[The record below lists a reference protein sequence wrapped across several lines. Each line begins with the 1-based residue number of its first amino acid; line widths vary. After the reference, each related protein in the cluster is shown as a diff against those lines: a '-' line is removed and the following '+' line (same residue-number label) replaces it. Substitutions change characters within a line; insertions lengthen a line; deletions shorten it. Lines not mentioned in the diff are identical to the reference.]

1 MLTILVPT
9 DFSAASRAGL
19 RFAIQWA
26 RQTRAQLTFVH
37 VFRPSRLTRWSE
49 TEYESFASSETALY
63 QKRLER
69 FVSET
74 YRRMNVKP
82 GRHTCL
88 LLDGVSVEAALMDH
102 CLKYPEVDY
111 ICMGTRGAGR
121 LKKILGTHTG
131 NLILHAPVPVI
142 SVPSGYRARP
152 VTSLLYATDLLRH
165 KDEITRIVALA
176 KTLKMSVE
184 VLHLSPPG
192 EPVPDIRHLGRV
204 WTEQFGFDLKVDF
217 RRLDITRSLA
227 SNLEEYIQKYRP
239 SLLVLF
245 TDRTRSPF
253 EKVFFPS
260 KAEALS
266 FRIKVPLLAFG
277 QTPVEEPAP
286 LPIRK

>member
-26 RQTRAQLTFVH
+26 RQTRARLIFVH
-37 VFRPSRLTRWSE
+37 VFNPGRLTRWSE
-49 TEYESFASSETALY
+49 AEYETFAASESALY

-74 YRRMNVKP
+74 YHRMNVRP
-82 GRHTCL
+82 GHYTCL
-88 LLDGVSVEAALMDH
+88 LLDGVGVEATLMDH
-102 CLKYPEVDY
+102 CRKHPEVDY

-131 NLILHAPVPVI
+131 NLILHASVPVI

-165 KDEITRIVALA
+165 KEEIEKIVALA
-176 KTLKMSVE
+176 KALKTSVE
-184 VLHLSPPG
+184 VLHLSSPG
-192 EPVPDIRHLGRV
+192 EPVPDTEHIGRV

-227 SNLEEYIQKYRP
+227 ANLEEYIQRYRP

-245 TDRTRSPF
+245 TDRTRTPF

-266 FRIKVPLLAFG
+266 FKIKVPLLAFG
-277 QTPVEEPAP
+277 QVPVTVPTGS
-286 LPIRK
+286 